1 MGPMDGPYR
10 SEWEV
15 PATVD
20 GPYRSE
26 WDDLKPATTFG
37 TGPWCNARR
46 RLGAVDQR
54 ISNLMTT

>member
-15 PATVD
+15 PATV
-20 GPYRSE
+20 
-26 WDDLKPATTFG
+26 DLKPATTFG

-54 ISNLMTT
+54 ISTLMTT